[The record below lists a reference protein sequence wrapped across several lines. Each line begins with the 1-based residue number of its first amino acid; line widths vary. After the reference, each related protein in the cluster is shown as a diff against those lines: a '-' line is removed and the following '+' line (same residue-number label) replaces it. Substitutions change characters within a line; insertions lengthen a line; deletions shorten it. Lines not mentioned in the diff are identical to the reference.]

1 MIETL
6 DLGKIK
12 WYHIVDPKLDD
23 LKFLEDSFKFHPLDL
38 EVCRKEN
45 QRPKID
51 VYDDYY
57 FIIFH
62 FPVFDRW
69 NHFLKIHEVKVFWSR
84 KYLITIGKTSWIITD
99 LYNKAKDETDIENF
113 RSIGSSDVLLYK
125 ILEHLMISTLTMI
138 QKLGEEVDLIN
149 RELFNK
155 KAENTIERISMT
167 RRNIISLN
175 TTFKPQLRFF
185 QKIESGEIPGFASN
199 MEEYWGHILD
209 YYQKM
214 WDMIED
220 YQEMIE
226 GLSKTFDSLQ
236 TNKTN
241 EIMRLL
247 TFFSTVLLPL
257 TLVASLYGMNIRLPF
272 QDDPHSFWYLAF
284 VEAVIVA
291 LLILF
296 FKRKKWL

>member
-1 MIETL
+1 
-6 DLGKIK
+6 
-12 WYHIVDPKLDD
+12 
-23 LKFLEDSFKFHPLDL
+23 
-38 EVCRKEN
+38 
-45 QRPKID
+45 
-51 VYDDYY
+51 
-57 FIIFH
+57 
-62 FPVFDRW
+62 
-69 NHFLKIHEVKVFWSR
+69 
-84 KYLITIGKTSWIITD
+84 
-99 LYNKAKDETDIENF
+99 
-113 RSIGSSDVLLYK
+113 
-125 ILEHLMISTLTMI
+125 
-138 QKLGEEVDLIN
+138 
-149 RELFNK
+149 
-155 KAENTIERISMT
+155 MT